1 MNTELDDI
9 CDTPGIVHR
18 APRVLIYGASGQGKS
33 TLASRFPAPLFL
45 DTEKGTLRLDLR
57 ARKFIESWDALMST
71 LKAVETR
78 RPASIATVVID
89 TVDWLIDFA
98 TKQVCAEKK
107 VKSIEEIQYKAGY
120 TFVHDKVQ
128 TLLDQLTR
136 LNDMGYGI
144 LLIAHA
150 RDEVLKLPGL
160 DPFRTWNLKI
170 VGTASQSKQTAEK
183 IREWVDEVYFL
194 DKDVKVDK
202 GIATG
207 GQFRVLY
214 TQATPSIIA
223 KSRYGISAENPCI
236 LQDSTLSPI
245 YEAIESA
252 HQAIA
257 PAAAPA
263 LAPAP
268 APAPAP
274 GIMNTLGFMLAQ
286 APAPA
291 AAVPP
296 PDDPTGFTV
305 AGLDPAF
312 APYAPQ
318 LLEYVRRMNAITP
331 EQTLANLPDKWRNR
345 MNGNPAKVIE
355 VVTKEVAA

>member
-9 CDTPGIVHR
+9 CDAPGIVHR

-33 TLASRFPAPLFL
+33 TLASRFPAPFFL

-223 KSRYGISAENPCI
+223 KSRYGISQDNPCI
-236 LQDSTLSPI
+236 LQDNTLDPI
-245 YEAIESA
+245 YAAIESA
-252 HQAIA
+252 HQALA
-257 PAAAPA
+257 PAAAT
-263 LAPAP
+263 AP
-268 APAPAP
+268 
-274 GIMNTLGFMLAQ
+274 T
-286 APAPA
+286 PAPA
-291 AAVPP
+291 AAVPSP
-296 PDDPTGFTV
+296 EDPTGFTV
-305 AGLDPAF
+305 SGLDPAF